1 MSQLRFHVK
10 KNPAVT
16 ESLKTAE
23 LKRVRALPKEQIT
36 KLPICCSAAGASTPG
51 GGLLSPPAP
60 GQQPPQTASSVLRRL
75 LMQRAGGR
83 KAVFHRNRRS
93 LLDPSSELLPSSPV
107 VSWGLST
114 LGAGHRQKL
123 LPWDSTCPAK
133 NEPERSDFL
142 ARVLSHDPFQH
153 PFHWCL
159 ITARDGGSRPPR
171 TALPNLPRSVRDPH
185 DTSRAE
191 LKVSEKILV
200 LSGWV
205 PPIPTYNVC
214 VLFS

>member
-1 MSQLRFHVK
+1 
-10 KNPAVT
+10 
-16 ESLKTAE
+16 
-23 LKRVRALPKEQIT
+23 
-36 KLPICCSAAGASTPG
+36 
-51 GGLLSPPAP
+51 
-60 GQQPPQTASSVLRRL
+60 
-75 LMQRAGGR
+75 MQRAGGR
-83 KAVFHRNRRS
+83 KTVFHRNRRS

-133 NEPERSDFL
+133 NEPKSSAFL

-159 ITARDGGSRPPR
+159 ITARDRGSRPPR
-171 TALPNLPRSVRDPH
+171 TALPDPPRSVRDPH

-200 LSGWV
+200 LSGWA
-205 PPIPTYNVC
+205 PPTPTYNVC